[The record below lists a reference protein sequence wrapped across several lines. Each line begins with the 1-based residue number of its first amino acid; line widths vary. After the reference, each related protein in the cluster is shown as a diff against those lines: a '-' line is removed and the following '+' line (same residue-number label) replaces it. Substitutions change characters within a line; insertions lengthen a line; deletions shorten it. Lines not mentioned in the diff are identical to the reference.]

1 MYATATLVV
10 ACLYDQIA
18 EGCAGLLEDALATAS
33 KGENEKMVN
42 DGIKGI
48 TLFFNGC
55 EGAELHEGGRTVK
68 YHAADAFTAAGGVG
82 GGAGG
87 EALQSEWT
95 QCDADR

>member
-1 MYATATLVV
+1 M
-10 ACLYDQIA
+10 
-18 EGCAGLLEDALATAS
+18 
-33 KGENEKMVN
+33 KKMVN

-55 EGAELHEGGRTVK
+55 EGTELHEGGRTVK
-68 YHAADAFTAAGGVG
+68 YYAADAFTAAGGAG

-95 QCDADR
+95 QCDADG